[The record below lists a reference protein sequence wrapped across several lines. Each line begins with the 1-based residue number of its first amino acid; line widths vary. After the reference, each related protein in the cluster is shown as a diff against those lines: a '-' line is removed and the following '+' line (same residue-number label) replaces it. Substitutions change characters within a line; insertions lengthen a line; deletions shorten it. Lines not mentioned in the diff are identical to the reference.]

1 MNDLI
6 LLFKSPKDL
15 LSKEDIK
22 LQRPIIY
29 IYITIILLNSYIN
42 IYYIENQD
50 LISLSKFFNISNI
63 VLFLI
68 SVFTA
73 LFTLLICVNL
83 TYFFISLFVTIFEES
98 TFDKKQLKNLI
109 YVSYMIPFILNYLI
123 NIFFGLIQK
132 ESLPLIL
139 MNINSIFI
147 YMVVSLF
154 IYTIIKYTI
163 RTKKLHNILPILI
176 FIINAAASFIS
187 IIRK

>member
-1 MNDLI
+1 
-6 LLFKSPKDL
+6 
-15 LSKEDIK
+15 
-22 LQRPIIY
+22 
-29 IYITIILLNSYIN
+29 LLNSYIN

>member
-1 MNDLI
+1 
-6 LLFKSPKDL
+6 
-15 LSKEDIK
+15 
-22 LQRPIIY
+22 
-29 IYITIILLNSYIN
+29 
-42 IYYIENQD
+42 
-50 LISLSKFFNISNI
+50 
-63 VLFLI
+63 
-68 SVFTA
+68 
-73 LFTLLICVNL
+73 
-83 TYFFISLFVTIFEES
+83 
-98 TFDKKQLKNLI
+98 
-109 YVSYMIPFILNYLI
+109 LNYLI